1 MSASPADDSVHRA
14 SSVARWTRLALTAAI
29 AIVIFAMMALTT
41 ADVAGR
47 ALFSKPIKGSYEIVT
62 FLLAILIFCA
72 LPLVT
77 WDEKHIN
84 VRLFDHWIAAPIQR
98 ALALLWAVIMT
109 LIMAGITWRM
119 WIQADLMAEGRH
131 VTGFLEWPIAPI
143 VYFMSALSC
152 VTTVIL
158 AIQTWQKFLGG
169 GRAAAAPGVSAENP
183 GAD

>member
-1 MSASPADDSVHRA
+1 MSAPSEGDNVHRA
-14 SSVARWTRLALTAAI
+14 PVARWTRYALTAMVS
-29 AIVIFAMMALTT
+29 IVIFAMMILTT

-47 ALFSKPIKGSYEIVT
+47 ALFSKPIKGSFEIVT

-72 LPLVT
+72 LPLIT

-98 ALALLWAVIMT
+98 VLALSWAIIMT
-109 LIMAGITWRM
+109 IIMAGISWRM

-143 VYFMSALSC
+143 AYFMSVLSGL
-152 VTTVIL
+152 TAIIL
-158 AIQTWQKFLGG
+158 AIQTWHKLTRRGEPPSQAQ
-169 GRAAAAPGVSAENP
+169 RISAEKP